1 MKSVQELMQTKV
13 QLEEALEMVDVAL
26 ESEEY
31 AKPFSFELSN
41 PLTPKDFKS
50 DLIRHMLERCTSR
63 EIGFD
68 PNLALQHIESEVLD
82 QFNDIVKV
90 AIKGKSIRTLMEIRH
105 ELELFML
112 TDRKKMHEHNLKN
125 INSDLAKIEEE
136 LDKADSEDLGLKI
149 VDNQSESEKFE
160 IRDTVDLGMNEKGE
174 VKVIATIG
182 KQPKKK

>member
-26 ESEEY
+26 DSEEY
-31 AKPFSFELSN
+31 AKPFSFQLEN

-50 DLIRHMLERCTSR
+50 DLIRQILDRCTSR

-68 PNLALQHIESEVLD
+68 PNLTLQHIESEVLD

-112 TDRKKMHEHNLKN
+112 TDRKKMHEHNL
-125 INSDLAKIEEE
+125 NSVNKELEKIEKE
-136 LDKADSEDLGLKI
+136 LDEADEKDLGLKI
-149 VDNQSESEKFE
+149 VDTQSKSE
-160 IRDTVDLGMNEKGE
+160 EKE
-174 VKVIATIG
+174 LKIVATIG
-182 KQPKKK
+182 PDDKSDKVVSVGKVSKKK

>member
-26 ESEEY
+26 ASEEY

-112 TDRKKMHEHNLKN
+112 TDRKKMHEHNLNNVNKELTN
-125 INSDLAKIEEE
+125 IEKALDEADEE
-136 LDKADSEDLGLKI
+136 GLKLVTVATI
-149 VDNQSESEKFE
+149 GPSSMDKDVKSESDELTKP
-160 IRDTVDLGMNEKGE
+160 
-174 VKVIATIG
+174 IG